1 MRNPFI
7 DNIGNT
13 PLMEM
18 SHLSPNIY
26 AKAEFFNPGGS
37 IKDRI
42 AKEMILSAMDRG
54 EIESDSVIIEAT
66 SGNTGIGLAAV
77 SASLGLKLIIVMPES
92 MSIERRK
99 IISHYG
105 AELILTEA
113 SGGMRATIERVEE
126 LKQKYPKH
134 FLPSQF
140 SNIDNPNAHY
150 KTTAPEI
157 YSQMNGDIDIFVAGV
172 GTGGTITGVGRYLK
186 EKSSDI
192 KIVAIEPEGSPFLS
206 KGVAGSHT
214 IQGIG
219 AGFKPDILDLSI
231 IDEIEIVR
239 DEEAIEYARDCAE
252 RLGVAVGISAGAN
265 LAIAD
270 RLAKRYPDK
279 RIVTVLP
286 DSAERYIS
294 TNLFKG

>member
-1 MRNPFI
+1 MKNPFI

-13 PLMEM
+13 PLMQM
-18 SHLSPNIY
+18 SHLSSNIY

-77 SASLGLKLIIVMPES
+77 CASLGLKLIIVMPES

-126 LKQKYPKH
+126 LKQRYPKH

-157 YSQMNGDIDIFVAGV
+157 YEQMNEDIDIFVAAV

-206 KGVAGSHT
+206 KGVAGTHT

-231 IDEIEIVR
+231 IDEIEIVQ
-239 DEEAIEYARDCAE
+239 DKEAIEYARNCAKS
-252 RLGVAVGISAGAN
+252 LGLAVGISAGAN
-265 LAIAD
+265 LAITD

-279 RIVTVLP
+279 KIVTILP

-294 TNLFKG
+294 TKLFR